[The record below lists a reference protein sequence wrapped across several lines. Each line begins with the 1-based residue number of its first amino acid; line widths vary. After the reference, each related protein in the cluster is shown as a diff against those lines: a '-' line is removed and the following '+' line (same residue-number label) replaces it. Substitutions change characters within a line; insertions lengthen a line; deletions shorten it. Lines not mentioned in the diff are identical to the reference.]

1 MTDFHEL
8 NNLPPGVLEE
18 LRSLGGEVAPPE
30 LWDRLS
36 LNALGQ
42 AEAPGELW
50 ERVLPSVESSPP
62 PARRLLTFSASQII
76 ASAAAVILFV
86 GVLFFASE
94 RMTSNQTLVA
104 DVHSSDLREVYR
116 ARVFA
121 VEVAP
126 ESLSGVGRHLAS
138 LMGAP
143 ELPEEIG

>member
-8 NNLPPGVLEE
+8 DNLPPGVLEE

-50 ERVLPSVESSPP
+50 ERVRPSVESPAPP
-62 PARRLLTFSASQII
+62 IRRPFAFSASQII

-94 RMTSNQTLVA
+94 RTTSSQPLTA

-126 ESLSGVGRHLAS
+126 ESLSGVGRHLAG
-138 LMGAP
+138 LMGASG
-143 ELPEEIG
+143 LPEETG